1 MRALPAAPPSDNNHD
16 KCGRMSLLSLS
27 DDGEERLGSSR
38 SLPEEWEEIEEDSE
52 TEQWDTIGK

>member
-1 MRALPAAPPSDNNHD
+1 
-16 KCGRMSLLSLS
+16 MSQLSPS
-27 DDGEERLGSSR
+27 DDGDERPGLSR